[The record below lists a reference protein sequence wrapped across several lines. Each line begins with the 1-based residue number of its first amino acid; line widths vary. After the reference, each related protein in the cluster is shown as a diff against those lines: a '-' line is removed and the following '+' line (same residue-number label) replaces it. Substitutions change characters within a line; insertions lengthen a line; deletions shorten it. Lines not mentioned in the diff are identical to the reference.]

1 MLVRQKIQAGL
12 IKHPGSTC
20 RELAKVLNMSD
31 GQVAGHL
38 YHMEK
43 AGFVTRSRNYDEV
56 SLWWS
61 ADKNDPNY
69 SMVTYIG
76 NNKYRVYLEDSAME
90 GATLL
95 TDELCLLLRKIV
107 PELKYARVFTDTIRI
122 PVRRNTLIKL

>member
-1 MLVRQKIQAGL
+1 MLVRQRIQAGL

-43 AGFVTRSRNYDEV
+43 AGFVTRSRNCDEV

-61 ADKNDPNY
+61 ADKRDPNY
-69 SMVTYIG
+69 ALVTYIG
-76 NNKYRVYLEDSAME
+76 NNKYRVYLEDREA
-90 GATLL
+90 GYANG
-95 TDELCLLLRKIV
+95 LCLLLRKIV
-107 PELKYARVFTDTIRI
+107 PELKYARVFTDTIRV
-122 PVRRNTLIKL
+122 PVRRNQLIKL